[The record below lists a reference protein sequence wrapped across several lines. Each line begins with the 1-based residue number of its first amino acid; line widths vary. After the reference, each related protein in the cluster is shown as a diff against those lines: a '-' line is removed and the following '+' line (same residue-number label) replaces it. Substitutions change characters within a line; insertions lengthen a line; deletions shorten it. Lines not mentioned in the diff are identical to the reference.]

1 MSSAYLPQTDGQ
13 TEILNRYLEDYL
25 RCFTDDHPRH
35 WQRLLPWAEYHYNTA
50 WHSSIQMTPFEGI
63 FGQAPPAILDYM
75 SGSSSVDAVDTLLQD
90 RTHTLSTLNANL
102 LRAQHRMKTQADAKR
117 TDISFHEDDW
127 VFLKLQPYRQRSL
140 TGHSTHKLSKRFFG
154 PFKILQKI
162 GPVAYRLALPN
173 TAQLHDVFHVSKL
186 KRCVGDPSIQQLP
199 LPSEF
204 QNDRPVA
211 QPAEIINSR
220 FIIRQGQHLR

>member
-1 MSSAYLPQTDGQ
+1 
-13 TEILNRYLEDYL
+13 
-25 RCFTDDHPRH
+25 
-35 WQRLLPWAEYHYNTA
+35 
-50 WHSSIQMTPFEGI
+50 
-63 FGQAPPAILDYM
+63 M

-90 RTHTLSTLNANL
+90 RTHTLSTLKANL

-211 QPAEIINSR
+211 QPAEIINSQ
-220 FIIRQGQHLR
+220 FIIYQGQHLRQLLVRWENQGAIDATWETEEDLRRNFPRFHLEDKVVVGGGGHM